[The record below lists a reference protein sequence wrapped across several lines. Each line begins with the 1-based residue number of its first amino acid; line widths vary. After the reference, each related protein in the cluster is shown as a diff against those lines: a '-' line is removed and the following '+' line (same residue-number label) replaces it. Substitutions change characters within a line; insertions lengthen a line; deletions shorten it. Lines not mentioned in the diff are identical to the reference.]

1 MNGLIFKVLCCGWR
15 EGIEVAGEN
24 ALPRFDRDGYNQI
37 ILNAR
42 PNGINRDGKPRMFGF
57 TYLRLSDRLLSEPN
71 FTTFKTFVKRMHA
84 NQVSNQKVFLR
95 TVFGS
100 RFSLAFLKLCFTSW
114 FRNIVQSLKGTVT
127 SYFHWK
133 DRKLMNHWRS

>member
-1 MNGLIFKVLCCGWR
+1 MVGFLKVLSCGWR

-24 ALPRFDRDGYNQI
+24 ALPRFDRDGYNQV

-84 NQVSNQKVFLR
+84 NQVSNKKKTFFKNCLCLKIQ
-95 TVFGS
+95 
-100 RFSLAFLKLCFTSW
+100 FSIFNVLLHNLGVL
-114 FRNIVQSLKGTVT
+114 FRA
-127 SYFHWK
+127 
-133 DRKLMNHWRS
+133 